1 MRNYKDKR
9 FFFLAPKSNTR
20 AALGCVCDDALR
32 DSWDNGKRYLSSKQC
47 MYNVCDCFIFLSLLS
62 FFFLVFTS
70 LASNEEKEKKYE
82 HFQFLLC
89 YLQQRGQKEG
99 RGRVLCEWE
108 DEPLESYFRR
118 KTYVVV
124 SLSFDFTWCQ
134 SFWVDV
140 EFLFSSLLLHV
151 NIIEKEIIFWINN
164 VAWGIIKARN
174 VYNTTTTTTT
184 QYYISVC
191 LFPQLIYL
199 RLGKVNTNTE
209 PVGKLQTFDKSVIIG
224 VFIFFLGE

>member
-1 MRNYKDKR
+1 MWLRY
-9 FFFLAPKSNTR
+9 FSLFIIFFLFSFYIARIGWK
-20 AALGCVCDDALR
+20 
-32 DSWDNGKRYLSSKQC
+32 GKRR
-47 MYNVCDCFIFLSLLS
+47 
-62 FFFLVFTS
+62 
-70 LASNEEKEKKYE
+70 EREKYE
-82 HFQFLLC
+82 HFQFFVMLC
-89 YLQQRGQKEG
+89 YIYLQQRGQKE
-99 RGRVLCEWE
+99 GRVLCEWE